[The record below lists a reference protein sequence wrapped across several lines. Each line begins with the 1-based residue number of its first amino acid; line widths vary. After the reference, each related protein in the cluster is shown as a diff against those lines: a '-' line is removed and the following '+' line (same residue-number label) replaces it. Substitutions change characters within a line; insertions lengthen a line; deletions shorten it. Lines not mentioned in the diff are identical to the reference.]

1 MPNENNPQT
10 LDERATTLNPDN
22 LAEAAKFV
30 RGPLWADFKRALI
43 ARCPAPAAVTDE
55 PHVAAA
61 KGFVATSWMT
71 VLDTIE
77 RLPFDVPPA
86 ETALISEHL
95 LDPKD

>member
-1 MPNENNPQT
+1 MPNETVPQT
-10 LDERATTLNPDN
+10 LDERSTTLNPDN

-30 RGPLWADFKRALI
+30 RGALWADFKRALI
-43 ARCPAPAAVTDE
+43 ARCPAPALVTDP

-77 RLPFDVPPA
+77 RLPFDVQA
-86 ETALISEHL
+86 ETPPLISDHI
-95 LDPKD
+95 LDQRD